1 MESGQ
6 LDLAAKAAYLKEL
19 NRTDPG
25 AVLRHMEQQPQLAS
39 EAVAAEYIRALVKSG
54 RSASCI
60 LLLLFPSCCPLAVV
74 AEYIHVLVKSGRSGY
89 VCLRSL
95 SPDLFLRCSSSGLT
109 VLPVKGISPM

>member
-19 NRTDPG
+19 NKTDPA

-54 RSASCI
+54 RSRRFPLRPFSVYCFHLLSCPC
-60 LLLLFPSCCPLAVV
+60 F
-74 AEYIHVLVKSGRSGY
+74 
-89 VCLRSL
+89 
-95 SPDLFLRCSSSGLT
+95 
-109 VLPVKGISPM
+109 

>member
-19 NRTDPG
+19 NKTDPA

-54 RSASCI
+54 RSVFSVVFISFVALSFAWLSCR
-60 LLLLFPSCCPLAVV
+60 LRDTHPHTVMLAEKVGTLAHAVSKLQWLGMCMGHV
-74 AEYIHVLVKSGRSGY
+74 A
-89 VCLRSL
+89 
-95 SPDLFLRCSSSGLT
+95 
-109 VLPVKGISPM
+109 